1 MDLCGRTV
9 KSGRQLHGLRPVLVV
24 RYAKPDHCLL
34 LQTTTTSPS
43 YIASVSFFLAAPAGG
58 QSFIIRVWSGDRG
71 SMYLGHGGVAGGRSS
86 LPQQPIYVRGA
97 NDDVEKN

>member
-1 MDLCGRTV
+1 V

-24 RYAKPDHCLL
+24 RYAQPDHCLL
-34 LQTTTTSPS
+34 LQTTTTTTPS
-43 YIASVSFFLAAPAGG
+43 YIASVSFFLAAAAG
-58 QSFIIRVWSGDRG
+58 QSFILRVWSGDQG